1 VTIRGRTALLV
12 GGALALLCLST
23 PKPAGAITIQPSKTK
38 ARVTQTKAAMRKAP
52 KPPKRDQVH
61 RGGVDGAITL
71 IQFISTRR
79 QHDEDQAVPHGS
91 VAQVRA
97 SSDDA
102 EPRSPTTLT
111 ARAVESL
118 PPHWGSTHLCI

>member
-1 VTIRGRTALLV
+1 MKKCVFIASLAGLLF
-12 GGALALLCLST
+12 
-23 PKPAGAITIQPSKTK
+23 AITPAPAHAGVPQWPQK
-38 ARVTQTKAAMRKAP
+38 RAAETHSATMRKAP

-61 RGGVDGAITL
+61 RGGVDGTITL
-71 IQFISTRR
+71 IQFLSTRR
-79 QHDEDQAVPHGS
+79 HHDEKHQDQAAPHGA

-97 SSDDA
+97 SSEHA
-102 EPRSPTTLT
+102 EPCDSGSRT

>member
-1 VTIRGRTALLV
+1 MKKCVFIAS
-12 GGALALLCLST
+12 LAGLLCALT
-23 PKPAGAITIQPSKTK
+23 PVAADAGVPQWPQAHK
-38 ARVTQTKAAMRKAP
+38 VTQAHATLRKSS

-61 RGGVDGAITL
+61 RGGLDGSITL
-71 IQFISTRR
+71 IQLISTRR
-79 QHDEDQAVPHGS
+79 SHDEKHKDQATPQDS

-97 SSDDA
+97 SSEAA
-102 EPRSPTTLT
+102 EPRSPAALT